1 MGTFLGSAYSV
12 TCRFRVDYINV
23 NPPALPVVV
32 DFPVYDLPWQS
43 VSDGCTRGMSLVIN
57 GRQLQLFR
65 ATFPEGYSGWKIFFP
80 LRSGV
85 DEGKEDKI
93 PFTL

>member
-57 GRQLQLFR
+57 GRQFQSFR
-65 ATFPEGYSGWKIFFP
+65 AMFPEEHSGGKIFYRP
-80 LRSGV
+80 CSGA
-85 DEGKEDKI
+85 G
-93 PFTL
+93 